1 MATNALSAGK
11 GKPNRRPMILA
22 AVFGAISALLIVI
35 YLQNAKGSEEST
47 KQLATVPVVFA
58 LRAIPERTQ
67 ITDGMVEVRQI
78 PVDAQ
83 HKLALGD
90 KGNVVGQITRVKIE
104 AGEQVLSAKLTNQ
117 AREVGF
123 SAVVP
128 EGRRAVAIAVT
139 EVIASGGH
147 VSPGDWVDVIGV
159 FKVSVAVDQNGQ
171 PLPGGKPSAG
181 EKGSDAQAVDVMQ
194 SMTVLQN
201 IQVLAVAQ
209 KDDQEIQPGG
219 AKGTPKDAEARSV
232 TLAVTPEQAQKLFL
246 AEEVGKLRLSL
257 RPFGEPEDQRR
268 IPPTTNTLGDILGVN

>member
-22 AVFGAISALLIVI
+22 GVFGAISALLIVI
-35 YLQNAKGSEEST
+35 YLQNAKGSEESG

-58 LRAIPERTQ
+58 LRSIPERTQ

-90 KGNVVGQITRVKIE
+90 KGGVVGQITRVKIE
-104 AGEQVLSAKLTNQ
+104 QGEQVLSAKLTNQ

-128 EGRRAVAIAVT
+128 EGKRAVAIGVT

-147 VSPGDWVDVIGV
+147 VAPGDWVDVIGV
-159 FKVSVAVDQNGQ
+159 FKVSVAVDQDAR
-171 PLPGGKPSAG
+171 PLPGGKPAAG
-181 EKGSDAQAVDVMQ
+181 NSGGDSQVIDVMQ
-194 SMTVLQN
+194 SMTVLQHV
-201 IQVLAVAQ
+201 QVLAVAQ
-209 KDDQEIQPGG
+209 LDDQAIQPD
-219 AKGTPKDAEARSV
+219 AKGTGKSAEARSV

-257 RPFGEPEDQRR
+257 RPFGEAEDQRR
-268 IPPTTNTLGDILGVN
+268 IPPTTNSIADILGVN